1 MYIFYFIYLLGF
13 TAQRLKICRT
23 PVPTACLKML
33 TGKHISGRRKI
44 HRQPRTYSHLIYT
57 QMFTGVCQT
66 IRMFSLCFFH
76 VLVST
81 GILDSD
87 LLSLSTPVIPNGYYV
102 ANLQANHNGTL
113 ADQIPIITTCH
124 ASESNYIFSKYK
136 KKRPIKM
143 YCNIYHV
150 TRHPQ

>member
-1 MYIFYFIYLLGF
+1 MI
-13 TAQRLKICRT
+13 A
-23 PVPTACLKML
+23 P
-33 TGKHISGRRKI
+33 
-44 HRQPRTYSHLIYT
+44 RQPRTYSHLIYT
-57 QMFTGVCQT
+57 QMFTGVCQA

-113 ADQIPIITTCH
+113 ADQITIITTCH
-124 ASESNYIFSKYK
+124 ASESNYIFSKYILK
-136 KKRPIKM
+136 NVLSR
-143 YCNIYHV
+143 CTV
-150 TRHPQ
+150 TSIMLQDTLNNWL